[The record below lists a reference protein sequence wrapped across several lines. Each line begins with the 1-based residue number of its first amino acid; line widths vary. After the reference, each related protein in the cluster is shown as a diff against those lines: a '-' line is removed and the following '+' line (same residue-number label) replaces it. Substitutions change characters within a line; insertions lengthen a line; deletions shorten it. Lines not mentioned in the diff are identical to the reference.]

1 MNRIRDRR
9 PGMTLLE
16 ILVAVALLGMMGMLV
31 YGSLAITIRSQRQ
44 AEVLQERYHSARVF
58 LQRIKRE
65 LTSSFVSLH
74 QADDQRTKTG
84 FMGETDQIIFNTS
97 AYEPIRRNAHESDQV
112 EVEYRLDRDEDGE
125 PAIIRRMKHHIDDR
139 FGKGGEEEVIIRGV
153 KDFELSYYDLEKEDW
168 RSDWDVTIEDAQEKR
183 QLLKLIQNQREAV
196 EDLRND
202 QETGVAGVVA
212 AEAMDKLVDEAETEA
227 MDQLFLPDRIRI
239 RLVLEDANGREFLLE
254 TQTELR
260 VTEPLW
266 Y

>member
-65 LTSSFVSLH
+65 LTSSFGSLH

-125 PAIIRRMKHHIDDR
+125 PAIIRRMKHLDL
-139 FGKGGEEEVIIRGV
+139 
-153 KDFELSYYDLEKEDW
+153 LSY
-168 RSDWDVTIEDAQEKR
+168 T
-183 QLLKLIQNQREAV
+183 
-196 EDLRND
+196 
-202 QETGVAGVVA
+202 
-212 AEAMDKLVDEAETEA
+212 
-227 MDQLFLPDRIRI
+227 
-239 RLVLEDANGREFLLE
+239 
-254 TQTELR
+254 R
-260 VTEPLW
+260 VPL
-266 Y
+266 